1 MPTANSETRSD
12 LYLPLSPPLA
22 CIFWLL
28 AALLLWL
35 SLSSC
40 FDSFVV
46 FNYATV
52 RQPDDL
58 KTATF
63 RITEVSSRT
72 PNFKVR
78 FGDGETAWLLFPD
91 LLGGDPKGGLKMPQI
106 TEYARQQLKGCMA
119 TAKIR
124 SVVSAFGRIN
134 QVWDLDCAQAH
145 IHYGPEVAASEI
157 RRHPR
162 FDLGF
167 ELIFAAIFLFV
178 ACLMAA
184 LARKLGEKR
193 EMQSTLK
200 LPGGSCRS
208 NADPLR

>member
-1 MPTANSETRSD
+1 MPRVNSETRSD

-22 CIFWLL
+22 RLCWLL
-28 AALLLWL
+28 AAVLLWL

-40 FDSFVV
+40 FDSIVV

-63 RITEVSSRT
+63 RITDVSSRT

-78 FGDGETAWLLFPD
+78 FGDGETTWLSFPD

-106 TEYARQQLKGCMA
+106 TDSAREQLKGCMA

-124 SVVSAFGRIN
+124 SVLSSFGRIN
-134 QVWDLDCAQAH
+134 QVWDLDCPQAH
-145 IHYGPEVAASEI
+145 IHYGPEVASSEI
-157 RRHPR
+157 RQHPQ
-162 FDLGF
+162 FDLVF
-167 ELIFAAIFLFV
+167 HLIFAALFLFGAYLIAV
-178 ACLMAA
+178 I
-184 LARKLGEKR
+184 ARKFGEK
-193 EMQSTLK
+193 
-200 LPGGSCRS
+200 
-208 NADPLR
+208 

>member
-1 MPTANSETRSD
+1 MPTANSEKRSD

-22 CIFWLL
+22 RIFWLL

-40 FDSFVV
+40 FDSIVV

-52 RQPDDL
+52 RQPEDL

-78 FGDGETAWLLFPD
+78 FDDGNTGWLSFPD

-106 TEYARQQLKGCMA
+106 TDTAIAQLKGCMA

-124 SVVSAFGRIN
+124 SVLSAFGRIN
-134 QVWDLDCAQAH
+134 QVWDLNCPQAH

-157 RRHPR
+157 RQHPQV
-162 FDLGF
+162 DLVF
-167 ELIFAAIFLFV
+167 QLMFAALFLFV
-178 ACLMAA
+178 AYLMAVI
-184 LARKLGEKR
+184 ARKLGK
-193 EMQSTLK
+193 Q
-200 LPGGSCRS
+200 
-208 NADPLR
+208 

>member
-22 CIFWLL
+22 RVLWLL
-28 AALLLWL
+28 AALMLWL

-40 FDSFVV
+40 FDSIVV

-58 KTATF
+58 RTATV
-63 RITEVSSRT
+63 RITDVSSRT

-78 FGDGETAWLLFPD
+78 FGDGETAWLSFPD

-106 TEYARQQLKGCMA
+106 TDYAREQLKGCMA

-124 SVVSAFGRIN
+124 SVLSAYGRIN
-134 QVWDLDCAQAH
+134 QVWDLDCPQAH

-157 RRHPR
+157 RQHPK
-162 FDLGF
+162 FDLVF
-167 ELIFAAIFLFV
+167 NLMFAALFLFGAYV
-178 ACLMAA
+178 MAVI
-184 LARKLGEKR
+184 ARKLAEK
-193 EMQSTLK
+193 
-200 LPGGSCRS
+200 
-208 NADPLR
+208 